1 MVCVLP
7 GAFGPKRAGGVTT
20 KTTVFR
26 RGKTPDA
33 AKTGGKTPAR
43 QRDPSG
49 FRRALQTP
57 PAERCGCSFSS
68 YGARR
73 GAVPP
78 PWYDRRSFSRPP
90 YHHCDTRPA
99 PLPAAGLVG
108 RRRRSTQHHRTRS
121 RTRTCGPS
129 DRNSEPN
136 TEENRRKTRHRN
148 SRGGLQESPESIV
161 PSTRKKSLKLFQVRE
176 RIKQP
181 RGPPIV
187 R

>member
-78 PWYDRRSFSRPP
+78 PWYDHRSFSRPP

-99 PLPAAGLVG
+99 PLPAAGLVVGVVIG
-108 RRRRSTQHHRTRS
+108 RHASHGTPRRTKRVYKKYTKTQHTARTKMSHLDRS
-121 RTRTCGPS
+121 RAPPRQQNNKNNKRTGRKDMS
-129 DRNSEPN
+129 VSEERGY
-136 TEENRRKTRHRN
+136 TVAVSQL
-148 SRGGLQESPESIV
+148 SR
-161 PSTRKKSLKLFQVRE
+161 
-176 RIKQP
+176 
-181 RGPPIV
+181 
-187 R
+187 